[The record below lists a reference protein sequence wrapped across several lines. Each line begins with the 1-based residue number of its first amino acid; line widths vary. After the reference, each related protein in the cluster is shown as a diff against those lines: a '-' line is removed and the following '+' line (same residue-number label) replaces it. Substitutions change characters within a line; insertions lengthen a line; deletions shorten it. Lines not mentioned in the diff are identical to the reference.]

1 MTARRNRK
9 AIRTMNQMEC
19 RHELRVCVGRGRGE
33 RSATAASEALS
44 LPSCIGPDYRRRH
57 FSATRAERAQRGQ
70 RTCMP
75 SQTEIRFAHKASEVP
90 HEPKL
95 LSTFGIIFACLVL
108 SAFAQLEKIV
118 IPAGTPEDQGLQ
130 AISKEEDAQKKAT
143 MYEEFVQKFSSN
155 PAAVAYGNWQ
165 LSQYYQGAGDLQK
178 SLDYGDK
185 ALVSAPHNLD
195 ILVSQVGVAQQM
207 KNNAKTM
214 DYSVRGG
221 EAYNSIGKQTK
232 PAELSDQDFA
242 SRIEEEKNASK
253 NSYEFLEAAA
263 YNVIA
268 SENDAK
274 SRMSYIERFTPAF
287 RNSRFEEQVTSYA
300 MVSLSELKDT
310 SLLISF
316 GEKTLAANPNSLPAL
331 LLLANT
337 YLDDRKLGSV
347 GKSVTYSQK
356 AILVAKADA
365 PTRTSALLKGQDD
378 QQYAI
383 AMYRLGFA

>member
-1 MTARRNRK
+1 MNRN
-9 AIRTMNQMEC
+9 
-19 RHELRVCVGRGRGE
+19 
-33 RSATAASEALS
+33 
-44 LPSCIGPDYRRRH
+44 Y
-57 FSATRAERAQRGQ
+57 F
-70 RTCMP
+70 
-75 SQTEIRFAHKASEVP
+75 P
-90 HEPKL
+90 HL
-95 LSTFGIIFACLVL
+95 LIIFACLVL

-253 NSYEFLEAAA
+253 N
-263 YNVIA
+263 
-268 SENDAK
+268 
-274 SRMSYIERFTPAF
+274 
-287 RNSRFEEQVTSYA
+287 
-300 MVSLSELKDT
+300 
-310 SLLISF
+310 
-316 GEKTLAANPNSLPAL
+316 
-331 LLLANT
+331 
-337 YLDDRKLGSV
+337 
-347 GKSVTYSQK
+347 
-356 AILVAKADA
+356 
-365 PTRTSALLKGQDD
+365 
-378 QQYAI
+378 
-383 AMYRLGFA
+383 